1 MMALELL
8 NPAQV
13 VRDAS
18 ADRLMIGAALVAPAP
33 QYISR
38 IPVTSF
44 LLASQPEKPVPVL
57 LYGSI
62 AGTFLPDRTGRFAR
76 GRGLAMAAVLMAG
89 VAYIRALARPIAF
102 ERILAAILGVPL
114 AVVEFIPRAVP
125 TPRHFWGEL
134 GRVLARVLVPVSVI
148 VVARVDRTARKRP
161 LFSTVALTGANG
173 PFGCRDAAEV
183 APSPLGAFAA
193 VLGALVVFGPVAL
206 ELPVRVF
213 LPLVRSDPGTA
224 TLAVS
229 LWHPAVVAEHF
240 LAVGGAAVAIV
251 GVVSSPALG
260 IAFVVRAVGTR
271 VRVLWAPGVDVC
283 LDSIHAVLRITS
295 GPACAADARC
305 AYALWWAQG
314 MSTSIHAFAA
324 GRFAGARVAKA
335 MVGILV
341 GISAVVAGS
350 CRRSRAVTPLGHG
363 RNVCAVFLVACMR
376 DTLLCTV
383 G

>member
-114 AVVEFIPRAVP
+114 AVVEFIPRAVGC

-193 VLGALVVFGPVAL
+193 VLGALVVFGGIVVVSQARRRSVVVGML
-206 ELPVRVF
+206 AVRVVVI
-213 LPLVRSDPGTA
+213 PLAP
-224 TLAVS
+224 VS
-229 LWHPAVVAEHF
+229 LTLKLW
-240 LAVGGAAVAIV
+240 VGN
-251 GVVSSPALG
+251 
-260 IAFVVRAVGTR
+260 
-271 VRVLWAPGVDVC
+271 
-283 LDSIHAVLRITS
+283 
-295 GPACAADARC
+295 
-305 AYALWWAQG
+305 
-314 MSTSIHAFAA
+314 
-324 GRFAGARVAKA
+324 
-335 MVGILV
+335 
-341 GISAVVAGS
+341 
-350 CRRSRAVTPLGHG
+350 VT
-363 RNVCAVFLVACMR
+363 
-376 DTLLCTV
+376 
-383 G
+383 